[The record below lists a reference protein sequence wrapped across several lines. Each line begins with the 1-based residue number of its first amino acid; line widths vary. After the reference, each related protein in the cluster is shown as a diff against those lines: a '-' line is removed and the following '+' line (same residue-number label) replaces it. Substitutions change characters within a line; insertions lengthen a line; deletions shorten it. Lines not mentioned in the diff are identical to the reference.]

1 MNATTQL
8 NFSTLL
14 QRFFVDRLIQQRH
27 ASTRTVE
34 AYRDSFRL
42 LFAFAEQ
49 RLKTRPADLK
59 LENLNASFILQFLDH
74 LENDRHNSIRTRN
87 ARFAAI
93 RSFMR
98 YVGLK
103 EPSVG
108 GLAQSVLSIPLKCF
122 ERRLIGFLSRE
133 EVQAILDAPS
143 PLSWTGQRDRVML
156 ATLYNT
162 GVRIA
167 ELIALRV
174 CDVAFE
180 SGPAIHIVGKGRKH
194 RQVPLWPET
203 ARQLKRWLR
212 QYPLD
217 SQQPLFPNRSGTPLT
232 RIGVTDRLKLAARGA
247 EKQYPEL
254 AKRRISPHLLRHSIA
269 THLLQSGVGIN
280 VIALFLGHEN
290 PTTTHMYIAADL
302 KMKERALKM
311 LQPPKN
317 TPVRY
322 RPTDRVLQFLEGL

>member
-1 MNATTQL
+1 MNATPQFT
-8 NFSTLL
+8 FSTLL
-14 QRFFVDRLIQQRH
+14 QQFFVGRLIQQRH

-49 RLKTRPADLK
+49 RLKKHPADLK

-98 YVGLK
+98 YVGSK
-103 EPSVG
+103 EPSAAA
-108 GLAQSVLSIPLKCF
+108 LAQSVLCIPLKCF
-122 ERRLIGFLSRE
+122 ERRLVGFLSRE
-133 EVQAILDAPS
+133 EVQAILEAPS
-143 PLSWTGQRDRVML
+143 PQTWTGQRDRVML

-174 CDVAFE
+174 GDVAFE
-180 SGPAIHIVGKGRKH
+180 GGPAIHIVGKGRKR
-194 RQVPLWPET
+194 RQVPLWPGT
-203 ARQLKRWLR
+203 AKQLKRWLR
-212 QYPLD
+212 KYPRD
-217 SQQPLFPNRSGTPLT
+217 SQQPLFPNRSGTPFT
-232 RIGVTDRLKLAARGA
+232 RVGVTDRLKLAAHSA
-247 EKQYPEL
+247 EKQCPEL
-254 AKRRISPHLLRHSIA
+254 AKRCVSPHLLRHSIA

-302 KMKERALKM
+302 KMKEHALKM